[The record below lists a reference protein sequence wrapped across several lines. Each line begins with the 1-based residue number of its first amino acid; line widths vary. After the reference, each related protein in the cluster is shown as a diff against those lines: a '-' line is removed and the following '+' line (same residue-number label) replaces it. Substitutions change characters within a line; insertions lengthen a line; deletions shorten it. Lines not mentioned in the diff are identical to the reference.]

1 MTQDVQTKAGDATW
15 NRPARIIAIVVLAV
29 TPIVVL
35 VLTRPFWAQLV
46 IAAIVAAL
54 LRPVRAF
61 LQNRLRFPPWLALG
75 VTVVILLLLAFLVVL
90 AVPILVFSLDGLAD
104 KLANSLFQVAEG
116 LADTLSQMTAV
127 NIGGTTVDL
136 SPLAD
141 KIYDSLDRS
150 FAELLQESPEEA
162 IALLADRISRVLEIV
177 FDTIS
182 LLSTALFTV
191 FFTMY
196 LIVDVSWI
204 TQGIDKWIPDAHLRE
219 WSTLLKRLGTVWK
232 SYVVGQSLVMLGVG
246 VMVTL
251 LAWLLGLPHPLGLGL
266 LAGLFEIVPTLG
278 PVLAAIPSVIIALFY
293 GSTRFVDMPNV
304 LFAGIV
310 ALGYWVVTL
319 IDDSLITPNVQGHV
333 LELPPLVVLLGVL
346 VGVHEFGIIG
356 GILALPVMVSCKVIG
371 RYLYA
376 KIEKRDPFVDDEEE
390 N

>member
-1 MTQDVQTKAGDATW
+1 MTQDAQTEAGRTTW
-15 NRPARIIAIVVLAV
+15 NRPARIIAIVVLALA
-29 TPIVVL
+29 PIVIL
-35 VLTRPFWAQLV
+35 VLTRPFWGQVV
-46 IAAIVAAL
+46 IAAIVAGL
-54 LRPVRAF
+54 LRPLAAF
-61 LQNRLRFPPWLALG
+61 LQNRLRFPRWLALG
-75 VTVVILLLLAFLVVL
+75 VTVVILLLLALLVVL
-90 AVPILVFSLDGLAD
+90 MVPILVFSLDGLAD
-104 KLANSLFQVAEG
+104 KLANSLAQVAEG

-141 KIYDSLDRS
+141 QIYDSLDRS
-150 FAELLQESPEEA
+150 FAELFQESPEEA
-162 IALLADRISRVLEIV
+162 IALLANRISHVLEIV

-182 LLSTALFTV
+182 LLSTTLFTV

-204 TQGIDKWIPDAHLRE
+204 TKGIDKWVPDAHLRE
-219 WSTLLKRLGTVWK
+219 WSALLKRLGTVWK

-251 LAWLLGLPHPLGLGL
+251 LAWILGLPHPLGLGL
-266 LAGLFEIVPTLG
+266 LAGIFEIVPTLG

-293 GSTRFVDMPNV
+293 GSTRFVGMPNL
-304 LFAGIV
+304 LFAGVV

-333 LELPPLVVLLGVL
+333 LELPPFVVLLGVL
-346 VGVHEFGIIG
+346 VGVHEFGLIG

-371 RYLYA
+371 QYLYA
-376 KIEKRDPFVDDEEE
+376 KIEKRDPFAKGEAEA
-390 N
+390 